1 MTDQKEKVL
10 REIWF
15 VPEDGFGS
23 AKDTL
28 KQAQKRNASITMSD
42 MKNFF
47 FEKQESLQRKRGKVL
62 NSYVADYPG
71 EQVQIDIADF
81 SSEVAKDLSGLKGYA
96 RLLIARLRELDDYL
110 HLHPAGTSA

>member
-1 MTDQKEKVL
+1 MKTIRMADQKEKVL

-15 VPEDGFGS
+15 DPEDGFGS

-28 KQAQKRNASITMSD
+28 KQAQKRDASITMSD
-42 MKNFF
+42 VKSF

-71 EQVQIDIADF
+71 EQVQIDIASF
-81 SSEVAKDLSGLKGYA
+81 ESEVAKGLSGLKGYA
-96 RLLIARLRELDDYL
+96 RLLIARLRELG
-110 HLHPAGTSA
+110 P